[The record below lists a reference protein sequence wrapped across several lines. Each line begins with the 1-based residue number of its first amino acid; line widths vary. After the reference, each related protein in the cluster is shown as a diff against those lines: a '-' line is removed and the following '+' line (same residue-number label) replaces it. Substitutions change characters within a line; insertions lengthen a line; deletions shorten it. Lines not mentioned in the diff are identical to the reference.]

1 MENKPISDLQLAV
14 VDDLRDDR
22 AVYLNF
28 VLPISVAVAGLL
40 FAFTTQF
47 RLQADGIL
55 LASWVMLFGSL
66 SISFLL
72 RGKQKIDAAVWTYLG
87 GFAAAILIHVAAKGD
102 FLQPFVVLFVP
113 IVLAQL
119 LLDYRYV
126 LLYAVLVAAGAL
138 AAMSVWSGFFPA
150 LMAGLGYYLLYLL
163 LGFIGMAN
171 SNSMVER
178 LAGSIDSATKGTVRG
193 DYFYAQGERL
203 KEAMLEVQKSRSAI
217 ERANAELAQA
227 RARAEAASN
236 AKSIFLSNVSH
247 ELRTPLNVVIGY
259 AGSLLRMPHM
269 FANTP
274 LPQVHRPYV
283 EMIEDN
289 GQYLL
294 GLINDLLDMSK
305 IEAGKL
311 EIQPE
316 PTALDEVFRNVMA
329 TAVGLVKDNPVQM
342 RVDYPDDLPL
352 AMVDARRV
360 RQVLLNLLS
369 NAVKFTA
376 SGSVTL
382 SARADMDFIHVSVT
396 DTGIGIPPAALEVIF
411 DRFEQAERDTDRKY
425 GGTGLGLDISRQ
437 LVRMH
442 GGDLTVTS
450 EVGHGSV
457 FTLTLPIAEVSE
469 QHPTQPNRQYLQ
481 IAHVFEQTRLSDE
494 LPEQLVL
501 VEPNQVRRQGWM
513 AALEAAGYAVLP
525 VTDGANAL
533 EAIEGLLPS
542 LIICAEVLPD
552 MSGQQL
558 LAQVRSNVSIE
569 TIPVLLS
576 ATTGASRMIDGCTAL
591 ISSDAEPAQLLIQ
604 VRALL
609 AAQVLPEL
617 VR

>member
-1 MENKPISDLQLAV
+1 MENKLISDLQLTV

-28 VLPISVAVAGLL
+28 VLPISVAIGGLL

-55 LASWVMLFGSL
+55 LAIWVMLFGSIG
-66 SISFLL
+66 ISFLL
-72 RGKQKIDAAVWTYLG
+72 RHKYRVDAAAWTYLV
-87 GFAAAILIHVAAKGD
+87 GFAAAMLIYVAAKGE
-102 FLQPFVVLFVP
+102 FAQAFVILLVP
-113 IVLAQL
+113 LMLSHL
-119 LLDYRYV
+119 LLDYRHV
-126 LLYAVLVAAGAL
+126 MSFAVLVAAGAL
-138 AAMSVWSGFFPA
+138 AAMSLWVGFFPA
-150 LMAGLGYYLLYLL
+150 LMAGFGYYLLYLL
-163 LGFIGMAN
+163 LGFIGMVN

-178 LAGSIDSATKGTVRG
+178 VAGSIDSATKGTVRG

-203 KEAMLEVQKSRSAI
+203 KEAMLELQKSRSAI
-217 ERANAELAQA
+217 ERANADLAQA
-227 RARAEAASN
+227 QARAEAASN

-311 EIQPE
+311 EIQPG
-316 PTALDEVFRNVMA
+316 PTALDDLFRNVMA
-329 TAVGLVKDNPVQM
+329 TAVGLVKDKPIQM

-369 NAVKFTA
+369 NAVKFTV

-382 SARADMDFIHVSVT
+382 SARADMDFIHISVT
-396 DTGIGIPPAALEVIF
+396 DTGIGIPAAALEVIF

-437 LVRMH
+437 LVLMH
-442 GGDLTVTS
+442 GGDLTVMS
-450 EVGHGSV
+450 EVGHGST
-457 FTLTLPIAEVSE
+457 FTLTLPIAEMGE

-481 IAHVFEQTRLSDE
+481 TAHVFEQTQPTE
-494 LPEQLVL
+494 ALPEQLVL
-501 VEPNQVRRQGWM
+501 VESNQARRQRWM
-513 AALEAAGYAVLP
+513 WALEAAGYAVLP
-525 VTDGANAL
+525 VTEGANAL
-533 EAIEGLLPS
+533 EAIEGLLPA

-552 MSGQQL
+552 MSGQQM

-576 ATTGASRMIDGCTAL
+576 SSTDASGIIDGCTAVV
-591 ISSDAEPAQLLIQ
+591 SSDAEPAQLLIQ